1 MSGSTMDTAVKYLG
15 MSLQSPIIVGASSLT
30 GTMDN
35 LLEMEQAGAGAVVVK
50 PLFEEQII
58 FDIKCNQKIFAPTG
72 HYGENYALVEQTMPR
87 DVVQNHFAFIH
98 EAKQK
103 LHIPVI
109 GCLDCYQFE
118 SWINYAKRFQ
128 DAGCDALE
136 INMSLFPYE
145 TNTSVEDF
153 DRLFQ
158 NVISS
163 LRRFVSIPISIRV
176 TPYYTDMSKALMQ
189 LSWMGIQGVTVFG
202 EQPLVDVDVETEEI
216 GVASGRNLENRF
228 EDTLRWTGVLSDKLR
243 CGICSAG
250 GVRTSE
256 DVVKLLL
263 CGAQAIQVSECLK
276 ENGIKHLGTLNEGL
290 VAWMERHNYDK
301 IDLFRGKLAVKGAT
315 KAGMQMRVRSIRN
328 LWDVE

>member
-1 MSGSTMDTAVKYLG
+1 MNTSVKYLG
-15 MSLQSPIIVGASSLT
+15 MSMQSPIIVGASSLT
-30 GTMDN
+30 SNVDN
-35 LLEMEQAGAGAVVVK
+35 LLEMEQAGAGAVVVR

-58 FDIKCNQKIFAPTG
+58 FDIKHNQKIFAPTG
-72 HYGENYALVEQTMPR
+72 HYGESYALVEQTMSE
-87 DVVQNHFAFIH
+87 DVVLNHFAFIH

-103 LHIPVI
+103 LHIPII

-189 LSWMGIQGVTVFG
+189 LSWMGIQGVTLFG
-202 EQPLVDVDVETEEI
+202 EQPMVDIDIEKEELDL
-216 GVASGRNLENRF
+216 GVARNLENRF

-250 GVRTSE
+250 GVQTAD

-263 CGAQAIQVSECLK
+263 FGAQTVQVSECLK
-276 ENGIKHLGTLNEGL
+276 NHGISHLATLNEGL
-290 VAWMERHNYDK
+290 SAWMEGHKYDN
-301 IDLFRGKLAVKGAT
+301 IDLFRGKLAVKGTT
-315 KAGMQMRVRSIRN
+315 KAGMQMRIRSIQN
-328 LWDVE
+328 LWGNE